1 MKENELIEDL
11 RKRRENLF
19 AHPTPLEKLKNLSS
33 LTGVEIYMKREDL
46 IGFGFGG
53 NKIRKM
59 EYLIVDVKHKGADT
73 MLTWGGIQSNWCR
86 AMSSVCRVYGIEPN
100 LILFKRENLPEEMDG
115 NFYLERLLG
124 AKIRFVEG
132 SGKKLVRMEDIKD
145 VIEEEIFSLQKKGRR
160 TYLAPIGASYPEGS
174 MEVSWGGIAYL
185 DCFFELMAQSADCN
199 FEPDWIVLATG
210 SGGTQAGLI
219 VGSKLANSRTKV
231 LGISVS
237 EKKEEFKEMISNI
250 VKNIENYIQ
259 VDLNLKDEEIII
271 NDEYLG
277 EGYGILTKEVA
288 RSLITI
294 AEVDGVFLDPVY
306 TGKAMHGM
314 LDLIGKGFIKKG
326 EKVVFIHTGGLP
338 ALFPY
343 RGSIER
349 FL

>member
-1 MKENELIEDL
+1 
-11 RKRRENLF
+11 
-19 AHPTPLEKLKNLSS
+19 
-33 LTGVEIYMKREDL
+33 
-46 IGFGFGG
+46 
-53 NKIRKM
+53 
-59 EYLIVDVKHKGADT
+59 
-73 MLTWGGIQSNWCR
+73 
-86 AMSSVCRVYGIEPN
+86 
-100 LILFKRENLPEEMDG
+100 
-115 NFYLERLLG
+115 
-124 AKIRFVEG
+124 
-132 SGKKLVRMEDIKD
+132 
-145 VIEEEIFSLQKKGRR
+145 
-160 TYLAPIGASYPEGS
+160 

-185 DCFFELMAQSADCN
+185 DCFSELMAQCADYN

-237 EKKEEFKEMISNI
+237 EKKEEFKEMITHI

-259 VDLNLKDEEIII
+259 VDLNLKEEEIII

-288 RSLITI
+288 RSLKII
-294 AEVDGVFLDPVY
+294 AEVDGIFLDPVY

-314 LDLIGKGFIKKG
+314 LDLIGKGVIKKG